1 MVNIFSTVIDYYIE
15 IEIFELFMLVR
26 KYFSSSYHFLFSIIL
41 FYFLNFF
48 SLSLSLLTIL
58 KRNYIGEADVTND
71 SRDVIR
77 TANDTLVWFESGLIV
92 IPGTA

>member
-1 MVNIFSTVIDYYIE
+1 MSFYSFSIFLIVA
-15 IEIFELFMLVR
+15 
-26 KYFSSSYHFLFSIIL
+26 YHFLFSIGL
-41 FYFLNFF
+41 FYFFDF
-48 SLSLSLLTIL
+48 SSLSRQDSLLTIL

-77 TANDTLVWFESGLIV
+77 TGNDTLVWFESGLIV

>member
-1 MVNIFSTVIDYYIE
+1 MSFYSFSIFLIVA
-15 IEIFELFMLVR
+15 
-26 KYFSSSYHFLFSIIL
+26 YHFLFLIGL
-41 FYFLNFF
+41 FYFFDF
-48 SLSLSLLTIL
+48 SSLSLSLSRHDSLLTIL

-77 TANDTLVWFESGLIV
+77 TGNDTLVWFESGLIV

>member
-1 MVNIFSTVIDYYIE
+1 MFVRETLYHTFFFDIVFFYSFSIFLIVVQRIISYFQSFYFIFSI
-15 IEIFELFMLVR
+15 
-26 KYFSSSYHFLFSIIL
+26 
-41 FYFLNFF
+41 F
-48 SLSLSLLTIL
+48 SLSLSLDTIL

-77 TANDTLVWFESGLIV
+77 TENDTLVWFESGLIV